1 MKKYLLFAFLLP
13 AFLFTACDNDDSD
26 VVGESVPFYQK
37 LGVEYNVT
45 QNHTRVGAN
54 FNKNDSKGSNM
65 KLGGNSSIRF
75 NSITPKFLSVGEYFY
90 THSFNGLDNI
100 TFTFTRS
107 KGNVFVNAASLNDI
121 NPIAIPDTFTTVF
134 ANGNTVLTWEGEPI
148 GPNEYVQARIE
159 FKGGI
164 NNIYNRNEGGKTITI
179 NFSNS
184 AAAGKATLFLSRIKT
199 FPLQQ
204 SNGDAGGRL
213 DISYVKDKE
222 ITLQ

>member
-1 MKKYLLFAFLLP
+1 MKKYVWLAVLLP
-13 AFLFTACDNDDSD
+13 ALVFTACDNDDSD

-54 FNKNDSKGSNM
+54 FNKNNSKGANM
-65 KLGGNSSIRF
+65 KLGGSSSIRF
-75 NSITPKFLSVGEYFY
+75 NGITPKFLNVGEYFY
-90 THSFNGLDNI
+90 THSFNGLDDI

-107 KGNVFVNAASLNDI
+107 KGNVFTNVASLNDI
-121 NPIAIPDTFTTVF
+121 DPIAIPDTFTTISVS
-134 ANGNTVLTWEGEPI
+134 GNTTLTWEGKPI
-148 GPNEYVQARIE
+148 GANEYVQVRIE
-159 FKGGI
+159 FKGGV
-164 NNIYNRNEGGKTITI
+164 NTVYNRNEGGRTITV
-179 NFSNS
+179 NFANP
-184 AAAGKATLFLSRIKT
+184 AAVGKATLFLSRIKT

-222 ITLQ
+222 IILE